1 MKSRYSVWIVAALL
15 IISLGFNVWQALKPP
30 SSSPELTSSESSQQ
44 LYTCG
49 MHPNVIQEGPGTC
62 PICGNADWGLNPG
75 LAAPAILNADGT
87 DTPLG
92 GEPVAQV
99 VFFYHNSGSLRL
111 FSAMVMGLT
120 SADERSHGE
129 HRWVTCSP
137 TPCPR

>member
-1 MKSRYSVWIVAALL
+1 MPLIEEQQRKVQDLL
-15 IISLGFNVWQALKPP
+15 DYKMAK
-30 SSSPELTSSESSQQ
+30 
-44 LYTCG
+44 
-49 MHPNVIQEGPGTC
+49 GTC
-62 PICGNADWGLNPG
+62 PICGNAYWAPNPG

-87 DTPLG
+87 DAPLG

-99 VFFYHNSGSLRL
+99 VFFYRNSGSLRL